1 MEKVV
6 SCPMVD
12 LLSTAQTSEDICF
25 YSDASGKYGYGCLL
39 NNKWIHGCWDT
50 EFLTNCKPSIEFLEL
65 FALVAG
71 ILTWQHELRD
81 ARFTVFCDNTAI
93 VQMINSLT
101 SSCAN
106 CVNLLRL
113 LTLNGLQF
121 NRRISAK
128 YVDTK
133 SNFLADALSRGQ
145 MDHFRKLGP
154 VMNIQPDSIDD
165 RLWPIQK
172 VWDSHK

>member
-6 SCPMVD
+6 SRPMVD

-25 YSDASGKYGYGCLL
+25 YSDVSGKYGYGCLL
-39 NNKWIHGCWDT
+39 NNKWIRGCWDT
-50 EFLTNCKPSIEFLEL
+50 EFLTNCKPSTEFLEL

-81 ARFTVFCDNTAI
+81 ARFTVFCDNTAV

-121 NRRISAK
+121 NRRIQQNTWIQSL
-128 YVDTK
+128 
-133 SNFLADALSRGQ
+133 NFLL
-145 MDHFRKLGP
+145 ML
-154 VMNIQPDSIDD
+154 
-165 RLWPIQK
+165 
-172 VWDSHK
+172 